1 MIHRIGIYNS
11 YIQRT
16 MSLSPISKEQ
26 SHIVELIETGKN
38 IQIDAVAGS
47 GKTTTSLHIAKRY
60 LEKKILLLTYNAKL
74 RIETRR
80 KSQAIG
86 LANLEVLTYHAFSV
100 KYMDRT
106 AYNDNNILAHLRSK
120 KAGHLLS
127 PISFDI
133 VIVDEAQDMN
143 FIYYEL
149 VLQILRNLNSS
160 TQLIVMGDRKQSIY
174 AFNRANSRFLTK
186 APQIYTGDFVQ
197 ARLSISYRIT
207 KPMTDFLNKCCAG
220 TLPIE
225 ANKNGPLVKYIVSNT
240 FQPLGKY
247 EIDRF
252 IAQGYS
258 YDDIFVLAPSVKSE
272 KSPVRV
278 LANALT
284 DVRIPIYVPV
294 SDDEVLDTDVLRGK
308 VVFSSFH
315 QVKGLERAIVLVY
328 NFDDSYFK
336 FYARDEDPTSIP
348 NTLYVAATRA
358 SHALILFHD
367 EANDFMPF
375 LNKSRL
381 SMLCNVQY
389 QHSKTFKGFKSTKPL
404 GSKINKINATDL
416 LKFVPVDIIADCIQ
430 RIEKIQLKPSSSI
443 LKIESKVFNDSDKN
457 LCESVSE
464 INGIAIPSYF
474 EKTMTGRMSIQRH
487 LTINTLMDIQARI
500 SKQAQQSQQAP
511 EKVCLIGDDDGYSDD
526 DDEVCSDED
535 GKNVKPLDREM
546 TESEI
551 RELLQLSTQ
560 WCCDK
565 SGFTFKKSQIR
576 KYDWIPAPI
585 FKTAHQRLSNL
596 FALAPCSTIDQFAFE
611 VQSLVFC
618 GTNMAIVG
626 FIDLIYTCSAT
637 HNLYE
642 FKVVNELT
650 NEHVL
655 QVVIYMWLCMKDA
668 RQISNAY
675 LYNIVSDQ
683 LFEIRVSA
691 ENLNYIADIL
701 IRHKSAGLEIQ
712 TDNDFIEECSTIYK
726 KVY

>member
-1 MIHRIGIYNS
+1 
-11 YIQRT
+11 

-26 SHIVELIETGKN
+26 SHIVEVIETGKN

-60 LEKKILLLTYNAKL
+60 PEKQILLLTYNAKL

-80 KSQAIG
+80 KSQALG
-86 LANLEVLTYHAFSV
+86 LTHLEVLTYHAFAV

-106 AYNDNNILAHLRSK
+106 AFNDNNILAHLRSK

-127 PISFDI
+127 PISFNI

-149 VLQILRNLNSS
+149 VLQILRNLTPS

-186 APQIYTGDFVQ
+186 APQIYKGDFVQ

-207 KPMTDFLNKCCAG
+207 KPMAEFLNKCCAG

-225 ANKNGPLVKYIVSNT
+225 ATKNGPLVKYIVSNT
-240 FQPLGKY
+240 FQPVGKY

-294 SDDEVLDTDVLRGK
+294 SDDEVLDADVLRGK

-336 FYARDEDPTSIP
+336 FYARDEDPASIP
-348 NTLYVAATRA
+348 NTLYVATTRA

-367 EANDFMPF
+367 EANDYMPF
-375 LNKSRL
+375 LNKTRL

-389 QHSKTFKGFKSTKPL
+389 QHSRSFKGFKPAKPL

-416 LKFVPVDIIADCIQ
+416 LKFVPVDIIADCME
-430 RIEKIQLKPSSSI
+430 RVEKIQINPVGSI
-443 LKIESKVFNDSDKN
+443 LKIESKVFNDSDKK

-474 EKTMTGRMSIQRH
+474 EKMMTGRMSIQRH

-500 SKQAQQSQQAP
+500 SKQAQQAQQSQQ
-511 EKVCLIGDDDGYSDD
+511 VCLIGDDDGYSDD
-526 DDEVCSDED
+526 DDSDAD
-535 GKNVKPLDREM
+535 DLDKSVKPLEREM
-546 TESEI
+546 TDVEI

-576 KYDWIPAPI
+576 KYDWIPAPV
-585 FKTAHQRLSNL
+585 FKTAHQRLTNL
-596 FALAPCSTIDQFAFE
+596 FALAPCLTMDQFAFE
-611 VQSLVFC
+611 VQSLVFH

-626 FIDLIYTCSAT
+626 FMDLIYTCGT
-637 HNLYE
+637 VKNLYE

-655 QVVIYMWLCMKDA
+655 QVVIYMWLCMKDS

-675 LYNIVSDQ
+675 LYNILTDQ
-683 LFEIRVSA
+683 LFEIRVSN

-712 TDNDFIEECSTIYK
+712 TDNDFIEECLTIYNK
-726 KVY
+726 FS

>member
-1 MIHRIGIYNS
+1 
-11 YIQRT
+11 

-26 SHIVELIETGKN
+26 SHIVEVIKTGKN

-47 GKTTTSLHIAKRY
+47 GKTTTSLHIAKQY
-60 LEKKILLLTYNAKL
+60 PEKQILLLTYNAKL

-80 KSQAIG
+80 KSQTLG
-86 LANLEVLTYHAFSV
+86 LTHLEVLTYHAFAV

-106 AYNDNNILAHLRSK
+106 AFNDNNILAHLRSK
-120 KAGHLLS
+120 KSSGTLALLS

-149 VLQILRNLNSS
+149 VLQILRNLTSS

-186 APQIYTGDFVQ
+186 APQIYKGEFIQ

-207 KPMTDFLNKCCAG
+207 KPMAEFLNKCCAG

-225 ANKNGPLVKYIVSNT
+225 AIKNGPPVKYIVSNT
-240 FQPLGKY
+240 FQPVGKY

-294 SDDEVLDTDVLRGK
+294 SDDEVLDADVLRGK

-348 NTLYVAATRA
+348 NTLYVATTRA

-367 EANDFMPF
+367 EANDYMPF
-375 LNKSRL
+375 LNKTRL
-381 SMLCNVQY
+381 SMICNVQFQY
-389 QHSKTFKGFKSTKPL
+389 SRAFKGFKPAKPL

-416 LKFVPVDIIADCIQ
+416 LKFVPVDIIADCME
-430 RIEKIQLKPSSSI
+430 RVEKIQITSGGSI

-474 EKTMTGRMSIQRH
+474 EKMMTGRMSIQRH

-500 SKQAQQSQQAP
+500 SKQAQQSQQVLD
-511 EKVCLIGDDDGYSDD
+511 KGVCLIGDDDGYSEDD
-526 DDEVCSDED
+526 TEDENDKS
-535 GKNVKPLDREM
+535 VKPLDHEM

-576 KYDWIPAPI
+576 KYDWIPATV
-585 FKTAHQRLSNL
+585 FKTAHQRLTNL
-596 FALAPCSTIDQFAFE
+596 FALAPCSTMDQFEFE

-626 FIDLIYTCSAT
+626 FMDLIYTCRT
-637 HNLYE
+637 IQNLYE

-655 QVVIYMWLCMKDA
+655 QVVIYMWLCMKNA
-668 RQISNAY
+668 RQIANAY
-675 LYNIVSDQ
+675 LYNIVTDQ
-683 LFEIRVSA
+683 LIKIKVST
-691 ENLNYIADIL
+691 ENLNYIADTL

-712 TDNDFIEECSTIYK
+712 TDNDFIDECLAIYNK
-726 KVY
+726 FS

>member
-1 MIHRIGIYNS
+1 
-11 YIQRT
+11 
-16 MSLSPISKEQ
+16 MSLPTISNEQ

-60 LEKKILLLTYNAKL
+60 LEKHILLLTYNAKL

-80 KSQAIG
+80 KSQALG
-86 LANLEVLTYHAFSV
+86 LTNLEVLTYHAFAV

-106 AYNDNNILAHLRSK
+106 AFNDNNILAYLRSK
-120 KAGHLLS
+120 KAAAPLLS

-149 VLQILRNLNSS
+149 VLQILRNLTSS
-160 TQLIVMGDRKQSIY
+160 TQLIIMGDRKQSIY

-186 APQIYTGDFVQ
+186 APQIYKGEFVQ

-207 KPMTDFLNKCCAG
+207 KPMTEFLNKCCAG

-225 ANKNGPLVKYIVSNT
+225 ATKNGPPVKYIVSNT
-240 FQPLGKY
+240 FLPLGKY

-258 YDDIFVLAPSVKSE
+258 YNDIFVLAPSVKSE

-294 SDDEVLDTDVLRGK
+294 SDDEVLDADVLRGK

-348 NTLYVAATRA
+348 NTLYVATTRA

-367 EANDFMPF
+367 EANDYMPF
-375 LNKSRL
+375 LNKTRL

-389 QHSKTFKGFKSTKPL
+389 QHSKSFKGFKPSKPL

-416 LKFVPVDIIADCIQ
+416 LKFVPVDIIADCIE
-430 RIEKIQLKPSSSI
+430 RVEKIQLTSVGSI

-474 EKTMTGRMSIQRH
+474 EKMMTGRMSIQRH

-500 SKQAQQSQQAP
+500 SKQAQIAKQSHQ
-511 EKVCLIGDDDGYSDD
+511 VCLIGDDDGYSDD
-526 DDEVCSDED
+526 EYSDDD
-535 GKNVKPLDREM
+535 GEHVKPLDREM
-546 TESEI
+546 NEVEI

-576 KYDWIPAPI
+576 KYDWIPVHVFQI
-585 FKTAHQRLSNL
+585 AHKRLTNL
-596 FALAPCSTIDQFAFE
+596 FPCSTMEQFAFE

-618 GTNMAIVG
+618 GTNIAIVG

-675 LYNIVSDQ
+675 LYNILTDQ
-683 LFEIRVSA
+683 LIKIKVSN
-691 ENLNYIADIL
+691 ENLNYIVDIL

-712 TDNDFIEECSTIYK
+712 TDNDFIDECATIYK
-726 KVY
+726 KIS

>member
-1 MIHRIGIYNS
+1 
-11 YIQRT
+11 

-26 SHIVELIETGKN
+26 SHIVEVIKTGKN

-47 GKTTTSLHIAKRY
+47 GKTTTSLHIAKQY
-60 LEKKILLLTYNAKL
+60 PEKQILLLTYNAKL

-80 KSQAIG
+80 KSQALG
-86 LANLEVLTYHAFSV
+86 LTHLEVLTYHAFAV

-106 AYNDNNILAHLRSK
+106 AFNDNNILAHLRSK
-120 KAGHLLS
+120 KSSETLALLS

-149 VLQILRNLNSS
+149 VLQILRNLTPS

-186 APQIYTGDFVQ
+186 APQIYKGEFAQ

-225 ANKNGPLVKYIVSNT
+225 ATKNGPLVKYIVSNT
-240 FQPLGKY
+240 FQPVGKY

-294 SDDEVLDTDVLRGK
+294 SDDEVLDADVLRGK

-336 FYARDEDPTSIP
+336 FYARDEDPASIP
-348 NTLYVAATRA
+348 NTLYVATTRA

-367 EANDFMPF
+367 EANDYMPF
-375 LNKSRL
+375 LNKTRL
-381 SMLCNVQY
+381 SMICNVQFQY
-389 QHSKTFKGFKSTKPL
+389 SRGFKGFKSAKPL

-416 LKFVPVDIIADCIQ
+416 LKFLPVDIIADCME
-430 RIEKIQLKPSSSI
+430 RVEKIQITSGGSI

-474 EKTMTGRMSIQRH
+474 EKMMTGRMSIQRH

-500 SKQAQQSQQAP
+500 SKQANQVP
-511 EKVCLIGDDDGYSDD
+511 DKGVCLIGDDAGYSDD
-526 DDEVCSDED
+526 DEDDSDAD
-535 GKNVKPLDREM
+535 DDDKSVKPLDHEM
-546 TESEI
+546 TDVEI

-576 KYDWIPAPI
+576 KYDWIPATV
-585 FKTAHQRLSNL
+585 FKIAHQRLTNL
-596 FALAPCSTIDQFAFE
+596 FALAPCSTMDQFEFE

-626 FIDLIYTCSAT
+626 FMDLIYTCRT
-637 HNLYE
+637 IQNLYE

-655 QVVIYMWLCMKDA
+655 QVVIYMWLCMKNA
-668 RQISNAY
+668 RQIANAY
-675 LYNIVSDQ
+675 LYNIVTDQ
-683 LFEIRVSA
+683 LIKIKVSI
-691 ENLNYIADIL
+691 ENLNYIADTL

-712 TDNDFIEECSTIYK
+712 TDNDFIDECLAIYNK
-726 KVY
+726 FG

>member
-1 MIHRIGIYNS
+1 
-11 YIQRT
+11 
-16 MSLSPISKEQ
+16 
-26 SHIVELIETGKN
+26 
-38 IQIDAVAGS
+38 
-47 GKTTTSLHIAKRY
+47 
-60 LEKKILLLTYNAKL
+60 
-74 RIETRR
+74 
-80 KSQAIG
+80 
-86 LANLEVLTYHAFSV
+86 
-100 KYMDRT
+100 MDRT
-106 AYNDNNILAHLRSK
+106 AFNDNNILAYLRSK
-120 KAGHLLS
+120 KTAETLLS

-149 VLQILRNLNSS
+149 VLQILRNLTSS
-160 TQLIVMGDRKQSIY
+160 TQLIIMGDRKQSIY

-186 APQIYTGDFVQ
+186 APQIYKGEFVR

-207 KPMTDFLNKCCAG
+207 KPMAEFLNKCCAG

-225 ANKNGPLVKYIVSNT
+225 AIKNGPPVKYIVSNT
-240 FQPLGKY
+240 FQPVGKY

-252 IAQGYS
+252 ITQGYS

-294 SDDEVLDTDVLRGK
+294 SDDEVLDADVLRGK

-348 NTLYVAATRA
+348 NTLYVATTRA

-367 EANDFMPF
+367 EANDYMLF
-375 LNKSRL
+375 LNKTRL
-381 SMLCNVQY
+381 SMLCNVQF
-389 QHSKTFKGFKSTKPL
+389 QHSRAFKGFKPAKPL

-416 LKFVPVDIIADCIQ
+416 LKFVPVDIIADCME
-430 RIEKIQLKPSSSI
+430 RVEKIQITSGGSI

-474 EKTMTGRMSIQRH
+474 EKMMTGRMSIQRH

-500 SKQAQQSQQAP
+500 SKQANQVP
-511 EKVCLIGDDDGYSDD
+511 DKGVCLIGDDAGYSDD
-526 DDEVCSDED
+526 EDDDSDADED
-535 GKNVKPLDREM
+535 NKSVKPLDHEM

-576 KYDWIPAPI
+576 KYDWIPAPV
-585 FKTAHQRLSNL
+585 FKTAHQRLTNL
-596 FALAPCSTIDQFAFE
+596 FALEPCSTMDQFEFE

-626 FIDLIYTCSAT
+626 FIDLIYTCRT
-637 HNLYE
+637 MKNLYE

-655 QVVIYMWLCMKDA
+655 QVVIYMWLCMKDV
-668 RQISNAY
+668 RQIANAY
-675 LYNIVSDQ
+675 LYNIVTDQ
-683 LFEIRVSA
+683 LIKIKVST
-691 ENLNYIADIL
+691 ENLNYIADTL

-712 TDNDFIEECSTIYK
+712 TDNDFIDECLAIYNK
-726 KVY
+726 FS

>member
-1 MIHRIGIYNS
+1 
-11 YIQRT
+11 
-16 MSLSPISKEQ
+16 MSLSPISNEQ
-26 SHIVELIETGKN
+26 SHIVDVIKTGKN

-47 GKTTTSLHIAKRY
+47 GKTTTSLHIAKQY
-60 LEKKILLLTYNAKL
+60 PEKQILLLTYNAKL

-80 KSQAIG
+80 KSQALG
-86 LANLEVLTYHAFSV
+86 LTHLEVLTYHAFAV
-100 KYMDRT
+100 RYMDRT
-106 AYNDNNILAHLRSK
+106 AFNDNNILAHLRSK
-120 KAGHLLS
+120 KSSGTLALLS

-133 VIVDEAQDMN
+133 VILDEAQDMN

-149 VLQILRNLNSS
+149 VLQILRNLTPS

-186 APQIYTGDFVQ
+186 APQIYKGDFVQ

-207 KPMTDFLNKCCAG
+207 KPMTEFLNKCCAG

-225 ANKNGPLVKYIVSNT
+225 AIKNGPLVKYIVSNT

-294 SDDEVLDTDVLRGK
+294 SDDEVLDADVLRGK

-348 NTLYVAATRA
+348 NTLYVATTRA

-367 EANDFMPF
+367 EANDYMPF
-375 LNKSRL
+375 LNKPRL
-381 SMLCNVQY
+381 SMLCNVQF
-389 QHSKTFKGFKSTKPL
+389 QHSRAFKGFKPAKPL

-416 LKFVPVDIIADCIQ
+416 LKFVPVDIIADCME
-430 RIEKIQLKPSSSI
+430 RVEKIQLKPLGSI

-474 EKTMTGRMSIQRH
+474 EKMMTGRMSIQRH
-487 LTINTLMDIQARI
+487 LTINTLMDIQAQI
-500 SKQAQQSQQAP
+500 SKQAHQVP
-511 EKVCLIGDDDGYSDD
+511 EKSVCLIGDDDGYSDD
-526 DDEVCSDED
+526 GEEDDDDEDDKS
-535 GKNVKPLDREM
+535 VKPLEREM

-576 KYDWIPAPI
+576 KYDWIPAPV
-585 FKTAHQRLSNL
+585 FKTAHQRLTNL
-596 FALAPCSTIDQFAFE
+596 FALSPCSTMDQFAFE

-626 FIDLIYTCSAT
+626 FMDLIYTCRT
-637 HNLYE
+637 IQNLYE

-655 QVVIYMWLCMKDA
+655 QVVIYMWLCMKNA
-668 RQISNAY
+668 RQIANAY

-683 LFEIRVSA
+683 LFEIRVST

-712 TDNDFIEECSTIYK
+712 TDNDFIDECLAISK
-726 KVY
+726 RMF

>member
-1 MIHRIGIYNS
+1 
-11 YIQRT
+11 

-26 SHIVELIETGKN
+26 SHIVEVIETGKN

-47 GKTTTSLHIAKRY
+47 GKTTTSLHIAKQY
-60 LEKKILLLTYNAKL
+60 PEKQILLLTYNAKL

-80 KSQAIG
+80 KSQALG
-86 LANLEVLTYHAFSV
+86 LTHLEVLTYHAFAV

-106 AYNDNNILAHLRSK
+106 AFNDNNILAHLRSK
-120 KAGHLLS
+120 KSSGTFALLS

-186 APQIYTGDFVQ
+186 APQIYKGEFIQ

-207 KPMTDFLNKCCAG
+207 KPMAEFLNKCCAG

-225 ANKNGPLVKYIVSNT
+225 AIKNGPPVKYIVSNT
-240 FQPLGKY
+240 FQPVGKY

-294 SDDEVLDTDVLRGK
+294 SDDEVLDADVLRGK

-336 FYARDEDPTSIP
+336 FYARDEDPASIP
-348 NTLYVAATRA
+348 NTLYVATTRA

-367 EANDFMPF
+367 EANDYMPF
-375 LNKSRL
+375 LNKTRL
-381 SMLCNVQY
+381 SMLCNVQFQY
-389 QHSKTFKGFKSTKPL
+389 SRAFKGFKPAKPL

-416 LKFVPVDIIADCIQ
+416 LKFVPVDIIADCME
-430 RIEKIQLKPSSSI
+430 RVEKIQLTSGGSI
-443 LKIESKVFNDSDKN
+443 LKIESKVFNDSDKK

-474 EKTMTGRMSIQRH
+474 EKMMTGRMSIQRH

-500 SKQAQQSQQAP
+500 SKQAQQAQQSQQSQQSQQ
-511 EKVCLIGDDDGYSDD
+511 VCLIGDDDGYSDD
-526 DDEVCSDED
+526 EDDDSDADEDDEDDKS
-535 GKNVKPLDREM
+535 VKPLDHEM
-546 TESEI
+546 TDVEI

-576 KYDWIPAPI
+576 KYDWIPATV
-585 FKTAHQRLSNL
+585 FKTAHQRLTNL
-596 FALAPCSTIDQFAFE
+596 FASASRSTMDQFAFE
-611 VQSLVFC
+611 VQSLVFH
-618 GTNMAIVG
+618 GQNMAIVG
-626 FIDLIYTCSAT
+626 FMDLIYTCGT
-637 HNLYE
+637 MKNLYE

-655 QVVIYMWLCMKDA
+655 QVVIYMWLCMKDS

-675 LYNIVSDQ
+675 LYNIVTDQ
-683 LFEIRVSA
+683 LIKIKVSI

-712 TDNDFIEECSTIYK
+712 TDNDFIEECLTIYNK
-726 KVY
+726 FG

>member
-1 MIHRIGIYNS
+1 MIYRIRIYNS
-11 YIQRT
+11 YIQST

-26 SHIVELIETGKN
+26 SHIVEVIETGKN

-47 GKTTTSLHIAKRY
+47 GKTTTSLHITKRY
-60 LEKKILLLTYNAKL
+60 PGKQILLLTYNAKL

-80 KSQAIG
+80 KSQALG
-86 LANLEVLTYHAFSV
+86 LTNLEVLTYHAFAV

-106 AYNDNNILAHLRSK
+106 AFNDNNILAHLRSK
-120 KAGHLLS
+120 KAGGTLLLS

-186 APQIYTGDFVQ
+186 APQIYKRDFIQ
-197 ARLSISYRIT
+197 ARLSVSYRIT
-207 KPMTDFLNKCCAG
+207 KPMAEFLNKCCAG

-225 ANKNGPLVKYIVSNT
+225 ATKNGPLVKYIVSNT

-336 FYARDEDPTSIP
+336 FYARDEDPAFIP
-348 NTLYVAATRA
+348 NTLYVATTRA
-358 SHALILFHD
+358 SYALILFHD

-375 LNKSRL
+375 LNKPRL

-389 QHSKTFKGFKSTKPL
+389 QHSRTFKGFKSSKPL

-416 LKFVPVDIIADCIQ
+416 LKFVPVDIIANCME
-430 RIEKIQLKPSSSI
+430 RVEKIQLKPSSSI

-487 LTINTLMDIQARI
+487 LTINTLMDIQVRI

-511 EKVCLIGDDDGYSDD
+511 DKVCLIGDDDGYSDE
-526 DDEVCSDED
+526 DDENDLDEH
-535 GKNVKPLDREM
+535 VKPLDHEM

-551 RELLQLSTQ
+551 RELLQISTQ

-576 KYDWIPAPI
+576 NYDWIPAPV
-585 FKTAHQRLSNL
+585 FKTAHQRLTNL
-596 FALAPCSTIDQFAFE
+596 FPCSTMDQFAFE

-618 GTNMAIVG
+618 GSNMAIVG
-626 FIDLIYTCSAT
+626 FIDLIYTRGT
-637 HNLYE
+637 MKNLYE

-691 ENLNYIADIL
+691 ENLNSIADIL

-712 TDNDFIEECSTIYK
+712 TDNDFIEECSIIYK